1 MIAILIIINW
11 EVDNN
16 LRVFFPA
23 PGFNLQVRSPSP
35 QKALSLLL
43 VAAMLTGTVSTQEV
57 TISTNVKVV
66 NVLATVREKNG
77 NIVRDLKK
85 EDFQLEE
92 DGRPQ
97 TIRYF
102 SQESDLPLTLGLLV
116 DTSLSQRNVLEA
128 ERTASFS
135 FLNNMLREAQD
146 QAFVIHFDFEVELLQ
161 DLTGSRQKLEAAL
174 DLLEVPENPMRRN
187 FSRNLGNN
195 FQWPGGSVQFPRRGG
210 GQRGGG
216 QRGGG
221 QRGGG
226 QRGGGQRGGGSGVG
240 TLLYDAVYLGA
251 HDLMQ
256 PQKGRKALIILSDG
270 EDYGSQL
277 SLAAGVEAAQRA
289 DTVVYSILFT
299 DDGGGFLGRLAGG
312 TSSSRGH
319 GKQVLERISKETGG
333 RMFEVSKK
341 LTIGQ
346 IYEQIEEELRNQ
358 YSLGYSSDQ
367 PADSMAY
374 RKIAVRTRNKNLI
387 VQSRD
392 GYYPGQQMK

>member
-1 MIAILIIINW
+1 
-11 EVDNN
+11 VK
-16 LRVFFPA
+16 P
-23 PGFNLQVRSPSP
+23 SSP
-35 QKALSLLL
+35 QKALSLL
-43 VAAMLTGTVSTQEV
+43 VAISLLTGTLPGQEV

-77 NIVRDLKK
+77 TIVRDLKK

-161 DLTGSRQKLEAAL
+161 DLTGSRPKLEAAL
-174 DLLEVPENPMRRN
+174 DLLETPENPTRRN
-187 FSRNLGNN
+187 YSRNFGNN

-210 GQRGGG
+210 GRRGG
-216 QRGGG
+216 QR
-221 QRGGG
+221 GG
-226 QRGGGQRGGGSGVG
+226 QRGGGQRGGGSGIG

-251 HDLMQ
+251 HDIMQ

-277 SLAAGVEAAQRA
+277 SLATGVEAAQRA
-289 DTVVYSILFT
+289 DTIVYSILFT

-374 RKIAVRTRNKNLI
+374 RKIAVRTRQKNLI